1 MRSLLLGVPLM
12 LLVAAMQSTLM
23 PGWRL
28 PGGGMVDLA
37 LVLTLAWTIAGD
49 WPGGMAWGFAGGL
62 FLDVL
67 SGGLLG
73 RTALALVLMAY
84 LASLSEGRFWR
95 SHVLLPLGLGVA
107 GSVGYHG
114 LLLAALW
121 ASGTRFDWGQT
132 LSLLVVPSTLLNTL
146 CILPAYYL
154 LRWVHARLY
163 PAQVKE

>member
-1 MRSLLLGVPLM
+1 MRSLLLGIPLM
-12 LLVAAMQSTLM
+12 LIVAAMQSTLM

-49 WPGGMAWGFAGGL
+49 WPGGMVWGFVGGL
-62 FLDVL
+62 LLDVL

-73 RTALALVLMAY
+73 RTALVLVLMAY

-95 SHVLLPLGLGVA
+95 SHVLLPLALGLV

-114 LLLAALW
+114 LLLVMLW
-121 ASGTRFDWGQT
+121 ASGTRFDWLQT
-132 LSLLVVPSTLLNTL
+132 FNMLVVPSTLLNTL
-146 CILPAYYL
+146 AILPTYYL
-154 LRWVHARLY
+154 LCWVHARLY
-163 PAQVKE
+163 PVQVKE

>member
-1 MRSLLLGVPLM
+1 MRSLILGVPLM
-12 LLVAAMQSTLM
+12 LVVAAVQSTLM

-28 PGGGMVDLA
+28 PGGGMVDVA

-49 WPGGMAWGFAGGL
+49 WPGGMAWGFVGGL
-62 FLDVL
+62 WLDVL

-95 SHVLLPLGLGVA
+95 SHVLLPLALGLV

-114 LLLAALW
+114 ILLASLW
-121 ASGTRFDWGQT
+121 VTGVTFDWGPT
-132 LSLLVVPSTLLNTL
+132 LSLLVIPSTLLNTL
-146 CILPAYYL
+146 SILPVYYL
-154 LRWVHARLY
+154 LRWVHAHMY